1 LINKKKFVP
10 YRHKLTKGQKLADAV
25 TKFGGSWYF
34 IIFILIFMFLW
45 MALNTTIF
53 IEQLKL
59 GNFDPYPYIFLNL
72 ILGVL
77 VTIEA
82 PIILMSQN
90 RQEERDRIRAQEDY
104 RINKKAEL
112 EIEDIQKDLEEI
124 KRLIKKKKW

>member
-1 LINKKKFVP
+1 MINRKKFVP
-10 YRHKLTKGQKLADAV
+10 YRHRLTKGQKFVDVV

-34 IIFILIFMFLW
+34 IISILVFMFSW
-45 MALNTTIF
+45 MALNTIVF
-53 IEQLKL
+53 IEQLKM
-59 GNFDPYPYIFLNL
+59 GNFDPYPFIFLNL
-72 ILGVL
+72 VLGVL

-90 RQEERDRIRAQEDY
+90 RQEERDRIRAVEDY

-124 KRLIKKKKW
+124 KRLVRKRK

>member
-1 LINKKKFVP
+1 MINRKKFVP
-10 YRHKLTKGQKLADAV
+10 YRHRLTKGQKFADAV

-34 IIFILIFMFLW
+34 IISILVFMFSW
-45 MALNTTIF
+45 MALNTIVF
-53 IEQLKL
+53 IEQLKM
-59 GNFDPYPYIFLNL
+59 GNFDPYPFIFLNL
-72 ILGVL
+72 VLGVL

-90 RQEERDRIRAQEDY
+90 RQEERDRIRAVEDY

-124 KRLIKKKKW
+124 KRLVRKRK